1 MVSTSSELLAKM
13 CPDGCGE
20 AFYKDPSVSPYYG
33 SFAGFPPLFLA
44 ASDIETLYDDA
55 AALQKKAAEAGVR
68 CTLTVKRGVVH
79 AYPVITQLRE
89 TRETFAEMQHFF
101 RREGVLCGN

>member
-1 MVSTSSELLAKM
+1 MKPSGRRATAIQWCCISTA
-13 CPDGCGE
+13 
-20 AFYKDPSVSPYYG
+20 
-33 SFAGFPPLFLA
+33 A
-44 ASDIETLYDDA
+44 ASDIETLCDDA
-55 AALQKKAAEAGVR
+55 AALQKKASEAGVR

-101 RREGVLCGN
+101 RREGVLCRN

>member
-1 MVSTSSELLAKM
+1 M
-13 CPDGCGE
+13 
-20 AFYKDPSVSPYYG
+20 
-33 SFAGFPPLFLA
+33 
-44 ASDIETLYDDA
+44 
-55 AALQKKAAEAGVR
+55 R

>member
-1 MVSTSSELLAKM
+1 MSTGKKSRTL
-13 CPDGCGE
+13 
-20 AFYKDPSVSPYYG
+20 
-33 SFAGFPPLFLA
+33 FPPSLRYWRLPT
-44 ASDIETLYDDA
+44 SKRYTTTRRHCDDA